1 MKHIKIF
8 FLSLSL
14 LSIHIPA
21 KVGVIKNV
29 TPNAKNPPT
38 GKLILCMRIAD
49 DLGNNQYLFKP
60 FSLAVDHDSNLYV
73 YDSLQAKILKFNHE
87 LQFDRAIGREGHGP
101 GEFGGTGKFFP
112 VYISIGMDGAL
123 YAHDIRMKKILKFSK
138 NGEYKDQFR
147 YKKMA
152 FWKPTI
158 DRKGNAQFISVEKG
172 KLNIFNQYNHHL
184 FSIQVPEHYFDFLFS
199 LPGEEYLKDEQKF
212 RPLEISSFIENPGEQ
227 ILYNHRSS
235 SFSIIKN
242 GKIVET
248 KNLWPHLALTNYKQ
262 LINKMH
268 KKTKNSFRSM
278 FFKFFPDQDSNNDY
292 YLQYGNNEAQN
303 KNLIYKY
310 DRDGNLTKRLYINL
324 EANDPLHRI
333 EAKKNNLY
341 YGINEEEIII
351 FKEDR

>member
-1 MKHIKIF
+1 
-8 FLSLSL
+8 LLCL
-14 LSIHIPA
+14 LSINIPA

-29 TPNAKNPPT
+29 SPNAKNPPT
-38 GKLILCMRIAD
+38 GVLIKCMRIAD
-49 DLGNNQYLFKP
+49 DLGNNQYLFQP
-60 FSLAVDHDSNLYV
+60 FSLAVDQNSNLYV

-123 YAHDIRMKKILKFSK
+123 YAHDVHAKKILKFK
-138 NGEYKDQFR
+138 TDGTFLEQIR
-147 YKKMA
+147 YKKMC
-152 FWKPTI
+152 FWKPTV
-158 DRKGNAQFISVEKG
+158 DQKGNVQFISTKNNN
-172 KLNIFNQYNHHL
+172 LNISNQHNHPL
-184 FSIQVPEHYFDFLFS
+184 FSIQVPQHYFDYLYS

-212 RPLEISSFIENPGEQ
+212 RPLEISSFLKNGGEQ

-242 GKIVET
+242 GKIIIT
-248 KNLWPHLALTNYKQ
+248 KHLWPQLALNNYKQ
-262 LINKMH
+262 LIENMH
-268 KKTKNSFRSM
+268 KKTKNSYRSM
-278 FFKFFPDQDSNNDY
+278 FFKCFPDQDNNNY
-292 YLQYGNNEAQN
+292 FYLQYGNNETKN

-310 DRDGNLTKRLYINL
+310 DRYGNLTKRLHINL
-324 EANDPLHRI
+324 ETNDPLHRI
-333 EAKKNNLY
+333 EVKKNDLY